1 MDKDEI
7 KSFLLEKFSDLIAEK
22 GVLYVVSTPIGN
34 LQDISFRALFILQ
47 NVDLIACEDTRV
59 TGILL
64 SHYGIR
70 TKMISYYANVE
81 ENKLDYII
89 NELKN
94 GKSVA
99 LVSDAG
105 TPCISDPGSILVSK
119 CREEEI
125 EVYSVPG
132 ASSLVNALVLSGFPT
147 DKFYFQGFLPQ
158 KKGREKTFLEL
169 KNIRQTIIIL
179 EAKYRIRKMLN
190 ECKKYFGNNEI
201 AVCRELTKKFE
212 EVTRGNLKEINPES
226 IKEKGEFVVVINN
239 SL

>member
-1 MDKDEI
+1 MNKDDI
-7 KSFLLEKFSDLIAEK
+7 KSFTKEKFPELNVEK

-34 LQDISFRALFILQ
+34 LEDISYRALFILE

-59 TGILL
+59 TGNLL

-70 TKMISYYANVE
+70 TRMISYYSNVE
-81 ENKLDYII
+81 ENKLDFLI
-89 NELKN
+89 NELKS

-119 CREEEI
+119 CIQEGI
-125 EVYSVPG
+125 DVFSIPG
-132 ASSLVNALVLSGFPT
+132 ASSLINALVLSGSPT
-147 DKFYFQGFLPQ
+147 GKFYFQGFLPQ

-169 KNIRQTIIIL
+169 RNIHQTIIIF
-179 EAKYRIRKMLN
+179 EAKYRIKKMLN
-190 ECKKYFGNNEI
+190 ECKKYFGNKEV
-201 AVCRELTKKFE
+201 AVCRELSKKFE
-212 EVTRGNLKEINPES
+212 EVTSGYLKDLNPDS

-239 SL
+239 N